1 VAIIIPPGFAQAV
14 VPFQHAL
21 LARTAYVVFGVDV
34 SGLGGDYEA
43 GADAVTRS
51 ITIPFQDEL
60 DSEVVV
66 GPTVLRVGQDG
77 GDPLS
82 VSGSYS
88 DNGAEAAQM
97 LPPNVALL
105 VKKNTALGGRRGRGR
120 MYMPWVTQDG
130 ASNDVGTLDGASL
143 AARQTAAD
151 EMLASLASEPVTA
164 IETPMVLL
172 HDSSGAGV
180 EPPPTPVT
188 SLLVDSRVATQRR
201 RMAR

>member
-1 VAIIIPPGFAQAV
+1 MAVIIPPGFAQAV

-21 LARTAYVVFGVDV
+21 LARTAFVVFGVDV

-51 ITIPFQDEL
+51 ITIPWQDEL

-66 GPTVLRVGQDG
+66 GPTTLRVGQDG

-82 VSGSYS
+82 VSGSFS
-88 DNGAEAAQM
+88 DNGSEAASM

-105 VKKNTALGGRRGRGR
+105 VKKNTSLGGRRGRGR
-120 MYMPWVTQDG
+120 LYMPWVLQEAG
-130 ASNDVGTLDGASL
+130 ANDIGTIDGASL
-143 AARQTAAD
+143 AARQANATA
-151 EMLASLASEPVTA
+151 MLASLTSEPVTG

-180 EPPPTPVT
+180 EPPPTVVT

-201 RMAR
+201 RMGR